1 MTATTHI
8 HANDSAEA
16 AASACASMFWLD
28 AIGPVG
34 NQFALVRSY
43 AR

>member
-8 HANDSAEA
+8 HANHSAEA

-28 AIGPVG
+28 AIEPVG
-34 NQFALVRSY
+34 KESALVRSY
-43 AR
+43 GR